1 MLKENLDLADGQCES
16 CSIIINP
23 QNLYVDLD
31 HGAYSLKC
39 PHCFYRDNPDP
50 VAYYHKV
57 KTVIPE
63 IYTQK
68 KYNEVHNDI
77 TAIGD
82 ALIYAGR
89 DVSDVVVKNAI
100 GNELA
105 KEYFD
110 GEKKSRKFIYVSKQ
124 YAFQTQLLD
133 DGHKIELLM
142 LKAKVQ
148 FRSYIEFLE
157 HELYKA
163 FRRECGTVFE

>member
-1 MLKENLDLADGQCES
+1 MLNKNLDLADGQCES
-16 CSIIINP
+16 CLIIVSP

-50 VAYYHKV
+50 IGYYNKA
-57 KTVIPE
+57 KTVIPD
-63 IYTQK
+63 IYTEK
-68 KYNEVHNDI
+68 EFNEVRNDI

-82 ALIYAGR
+82 ALVYTGR
-89 DVSDVVVKNAI
+89 EIMDGMVKNKI

-110 GEKKSRKFIYVSKQ
+110 STKKSNKFNYVSKQ
-124 YAFQTQLLD
+124 FAFQPMSLD
-133 DGHKIELLM
+133 DGQKVELLM

-157 HELYKA
+157 HEMYKA
-163 FRRECGTVFE
+163 FRKECGTVFE